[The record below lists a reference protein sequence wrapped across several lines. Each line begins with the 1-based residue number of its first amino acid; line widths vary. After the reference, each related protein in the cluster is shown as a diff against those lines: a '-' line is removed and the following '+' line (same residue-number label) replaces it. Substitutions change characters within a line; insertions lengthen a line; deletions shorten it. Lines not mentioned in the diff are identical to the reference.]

1 MQTMYPGQPNSPQ
14 TELAADITA
23 DDTTIPLLNAAALP
37 PAPNL
42 AVIGTDETAET
53 VLYTGVEGN
62 NLTGVTRGFQGVA
75 RSWSAGAKVAR
86 NFTAYDYDALRQNV
100 EEMDQ
105 NVGTIQSNLNNHIAD
120 YVRQPGYAAAT
131 GSANAYAVTL
141 DPAPTGYVDGM
152 AVAVKINVDNTG
164 ASTLNV
170 NGLGAK
176 PIKKPNGNDVAA
188 GNLKAGSIYTFR
200 YNGAN
205 FILQAEGGYGIGD
218 DISRNALSFNPS
230 KGLGA
235 EVWSKTDVTN
245 GQGVAVDAAGNVYC
259 AHNVGSGKAIRKL
272 DSAGNEVWSKTDVA
286 SGFGVAVDAAGN
298 VYCAHNVGSGKAIR
312 KLDSAG
318 NEVWSKTDVG
328 NGRGVA
334 VDAAGNVYCA
344 HNVTA
349 GEKAVRKLDSAGNEV
364 WSKTDVGNGRG
375 VAVDAA
381 GNVYCAHFVSSG
393 QKAIR
398 KLDSAGNEV
407 WSKTDVANG
416 QGIAID
422 AAGNVYCAHNVGSGK
437 AIRKLDSAGNEVW
450 SKTDVITGTGV
461 AVDSMGNVY
470 ATHTVPAGQKAIRKL
485 DSSGNEIWSKTD
497 VASGMGVAVDE
508 AGNVYVAHN
517 VGSGGKAIRKLDGN
531 EYYTIIK

>member
-1 MQTMYPGQPNSPQ
+1 MYPGQPNSPQ

-259 AHNVGSGKAIRKL
+259 AH
-272 DSAGNEVWSKTDVA
+272 
-286 SGFGVAVDAAGN
+286 
-298 VYCAHNVGSGKAIR
+298 
-312 KLDSAG
+312 
-318 NEVWSKTDVG
+318 
-328 NGRGVA
+328 
-334 VDAAGNVYCA
+334 
-344 HNVTA
+344 
-349 GEKAVRKLDSAGNEV
+349 
-364 WSKTDVGNGRG
+364 
-375 VAVDAA
+375 
-381 GNVYCAHFVSSG
+381 FVSSG